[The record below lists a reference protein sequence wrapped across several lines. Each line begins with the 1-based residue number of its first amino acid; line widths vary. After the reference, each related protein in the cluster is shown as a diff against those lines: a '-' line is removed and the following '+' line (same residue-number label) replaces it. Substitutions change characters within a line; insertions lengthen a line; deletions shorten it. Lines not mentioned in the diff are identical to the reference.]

1 MTDCVMLDIGGSFVK
16 HCSANGGVFTAP
28 GLFAIRESGTIEEI
42 IGPILGFLKAHP
54 ADCVSVSMP
63 GPMDYDRGVSLMT
76 HKFSAIRGISLKDEI
91 GKILP
96 DTEVSFVHDGV
107 AFLLGEMADGEAKGL
122 DCAAGVMLGT
132 GLGFVIC
139 QAGRILVR
147 PVLSPARSLWNLPYL
162 SGIAE
167 DYVSGRA
174 IKGQWTERTGSALE
188 VKDIASLAKGG
199 DPRAL
204 YLFEQTG
211 EHLGTLLTTHL
222 QDLPV
227 DKVIIGGQISKSL
240 GLLLP
245 GMGRTCSLPICRAAH
260 PDDAA
265 LRGAYAY
272 MKLGRGVLR
281 VIPE

>member
-16 HCSANGGVFTAP
+16 HSAAEGGVFTKP
-28 GLFAIRESGTIEEI
+28 DLFAIKESGTKEEI
-42 IGPILGFLKAHP
+42 IDPILDFLKAHP
-54 ADCVSVSMP
+54 AARVAVSMP

-91 GKILP
+91 GKVLP
-96 DTEVSFVHDGV
+96 DAEVSFVHDGV

-147 PVLSPARSLWNLPYL
+147 PVLSPARSLWNLAYL
-162 SGIAE
+162 EGIAE

-174 IKGQWTERTGSALE
+174 IKRQWTEQTGNVMD

-199 DPRAL
+199 DSRAL
-204 YLFEQTG
+204 QLLEQTG
-211 EHLGTLLTTHL
+211 EHLGTLLKAHL

-227 DKVIIGGQISKSL
+227 EKVIIGGQISKSL

-245 GMGRTCSLPICRAAH
+245 GIGRTCALPICRAAH
-260 PDDAA
+260 LDDAA

-272 MKLGRGVLR
+272 TQMGRDILR

>member
-16 HCSANGGVFTAP
+16 HSVANGGAFTEP
-28 GLFAIRESGTIEEI
+28 GQFAIKESGTKEEI
-42 IGPILGFLKAHP
+42 IDPILAFLKAHP
-54 ADCVSVSMP
+54 ADRVSVSMP
-63 GPMDYDRGVSLMT
+63 GPMDYDRGISLMT
-76 HKFSAIRGISLKDEI
+76 HKFAAIRGISLKDEI
-91 GKILP
+91 GSVLP
-96 DTEVSFVHDGV
+96 DAEIYFVHDGV

-174 IKGQWTERTGSALE
+174 IKRQWTEQTGSALE

-211 EHLGTLLTTHL
+211 EHLGRLLTAHL

-240 GLLLP
+240 HLLMS
-245 GMGRTCSLPICRAAH
+245 GIGRTCALPICRAAH

-272 MKLGRGVLR
+272 TKLGRDVLR
-281 VIPE
+281 IVQE

>member
-16 HCSANGGVFTAP
+16 HSAVEGGVFTAP
-28 GLFAIRESGTIEEI
+28 GLFAIKENGTKEEI
-42 IGPILGFLKAHP
+42 IDPILGFLKAHP
-54 ADCVSVSMP
+54 ADRVSVSMP
-63 GPMDYDRGVSLMT
+63 GPMDYDRGISLMT

-91 GKILP
+91 GSVLP
-96 DTEVSFVHDGV
+96 DAEIYFVHDGV

-174 IKGQWTERTGSALE
+174 IKRQWTEQTGSVME

-204 YLFEQTG
+204 TLFEQTG
-211 EHLGTLLTTHL
+211 EHLGTLLSSHL
-222 QDLPV
+222 QDIPAE
-227 DKVIIGGQISKSL
+227 KVIIGGQISKSL
-240 GLLLP
+240 HLLMS
-245 GMGRTCSLPICRAAH
+245 GIGKTCALPICRAAH

-272 MKLGRGVLR
+272 TRMGKDILR
-281 VIPE
+281 VVPE

>member
-16 HCSANGGVFTAP
+16 HSATEGGVFTAP
-28 GLFAIRESGTIEEI
+28 GLFAIKENGTKEEI
-42 IGPILGFLKAHP
+42 IDPILDFLKAHP
-54 ADCVSVSMP
+54 AARVAVSMP
-63 GPMDYDRGVSLMT
+63 GPMDYDRGISRME

-91 GKILP
+91 RKVLP
-96 DTEVSFVHDGV
+96 EAEVSFVHDGV

-147 PVLSPARSLWNLPYL
+147 PVLSPARSLWNLPFL

-174 IKGQWTERTGSALE
+174 IKRQWTERTGSALE

-211 EHLGTLLTTHL
+211 EHLGTLLSSHL

-227 DKVIIGGQISKSL
+227 AKVIIGGQISKSL
-240 GLLLP
+240 DLLLP
-245 GMGRTCSLPICRAAH
+245 GIGRTCALPICHTAH

-272 MKLGRGVLR
+272 TRMGKDILR
-281 VIPE
+281 VVPE

>member
-16 HCSANGGVFTAP
+16 YSAAQGGAFTKP
-28 GLFAIRESGTIEEI
+28 DLFAIKESGTKEEI
-42 IGPILGFLKAHP
+42 IDPILDFLKAHP
-54 ADCVSVSMP
+54 AARVAVSMP
-63 GPMDYDRGVSLMT
+63 GPMDYDRGISLMT
-76 HKFSAIRGISLKDEI
+76 HKFLAIRGISLKDEI
-91 GKILP
+91 RKVLP
-96 DTEVSFVHDGV
+96 DAEVSFVHDGV

-147 PVLSPARSLWNLPYL
+147 PVLSPARSLWNLPFL

-174 IKGQWTERTGSALE
+174 IKRQWTEQTGSALE

-211 EHLGTLLTTHL
+211 EHLGRLLTAHL

-240 GLLLP
+240 HLLMS
-245 GMGRTCSLPICRAAH
+245 GIGKTCALPICRAAH

-272 MKLGRGVLR
+272 TRLGRGVLR

>member
-204 YLFEQTG
+204 TLFEQTG
-211 EHLGTLLTTHL
+211 EHLGTLLSSHL
-222 QDLPV
+222 QDLPAE
-227 DKVIIGGQISKSL
+227 KVIIGGQISKSL
-240 GLLLP
+240 HLLMS
-245 GMGRTCSLPICRAAH
+245 GIGKTCALPICRAAH

-265 LRGAYAY
+265 LRGAYSY
-272 MKLGRGVLR
+272 TQMGRDVLR
-281 VIPE
+281 VVPE

>member
-16 HCSANGGVFTAP
+16 HCAVEGGVFTKP
-28 GLFAIRESGTIEEI
+28 DLFAIRESGTKQEI

-54 ADCVSVSMP
+54 AARVAVSIP
-63 GPMDYDRGVSLMT
+63 GPMDYDRGISLMT
-76 HKFSAIRGISLKDEI
+76 HKFLAIRGISLKDEI
-91 GKILP
+91 QGVLP
-96 DTEVSFVHDGV
+96 GAEVSFVHDGV

-174 IKGQWTERTGSALE
+174 IKRQWTKQTGSALE

-211 EHLGTLLTTHL
+211 EHLGTLISSHL
-222 QDLPV
+222 QDMPV

-240 GLLLP
+240 DLLLP
-245 GMGRTCSLPICRAAH
+245 GIGRTCALPICRAAH

>member
-1 MTDCVMLDIGGSFVK
+1 M
-16 HCSANGGVFTAP
+16 
-28 GLFAIRESGTIEEI
+28 
-42 IGPILGFLKAHP
+42 
-54 ADCVSVSMP
+54 
-63 GPMDYDRGVSLMT
+63 
-76 HKFSAIRGISLKDEI
+76 
-91 GKILP
+91 
-96 DTEVSFVHDGV
+96 
-107 AFLLGEMADGEAKGL
+107 
-122 DCAAGVMLGT
+122 
-132 GLGFVIC
+132 
-139 QAGRILVR
+139 
-147 PVLSPARSLWNLPYL
+147 
-162 SGIAE
+162 
-167 DYVSGRA
+167 
-174 IKGQWTERTGSALE
+174 E

-204 YLFEQTG
+204 FLFEQTG

-245 GMGRTCSLPICRAAH
+245 GIGRTYALPICRAAH

-272 MKLGRGVLR
+272 TQMGRGVLR

>member
-16 HCSANGGVFTAP
+16 HSAVEGGAFTKP
-28 GLFAIRESGTIEEI
+28 DLFAIKESGTKEEI
-42 IGPILGFLKAHP
+42 IDPILDFLKAHP
-54 ADCVSVSMP
+54 AARVAVSMP

-76 HKFSAIRGISLKDEI
+76 HKFLAIRGISLKDEI
-91 GKILP
+91 GKVLP
-96 DTEVSFVHDGV
+96 DAEVSFVHDGV
-107 AFLLGEMADGEAKGL
+107 AFLLGEMTDGEAKGL

-147 PVLSPARSLWNLPYL
+147 PVLSPARSLWNLPYI

-174 IKGQWTERTGSALE
+174 IKRQWTERTGSVME

-204 YLFEQTG
+204 YLFKQTG
-211 EHLGTLLTTHL
+211 EHLGTLLSSHL

-240 GLLLP
+240 DLLMS
-245 GMGRTCSLPICRAAH
+245 GIGRTCVLPICRAAH

-272 MKLGRGVLR
+272 MQMGRDILR
-281 VIPE
+281 VVEE

>member
-16 HCSANGGVFTAP
+16 HSAVEGGAFTAP
-28 GLFAIRESGTIEEI
+28 GQFAIKESGTKEEI
-42 IGPILGFLKAHP
+42 IDPILGFLKAHP
-54 ADCVSVSMP
+54 AARVAVSMP
-63 GPMDYDRGVSLMT
+63 GPMDYDRGISLMT
-76 HKFSAIRGISLKDEI
+76 HKFTAIRGISLKDEI
-91 GKILP
+91 GKVLP
-96 DTEVSFVHDGV
+96 GSEVSFVHDGV

-147 PVLSPARSLWNLPYL
+147 PVLSPARSLWNLPFL

-174 IKGQWTERTGSALE
+174 IKRQWTERMGSALE

-211 EHLGTLLTTHL
+211 EHLGTLISSHL
-222 QDLPV
+222 QGLPV

-240 GLLLP
+240 DLLMS
-245 GMGRTCSLPICRAAH
+245 GIGRTCVLPICRAAH

-265 LRGAYAY
+265 LRGAYTY
-272 MKLGRGVLR
+272 SQMGRDILR
-281 VIPE
+281 VVEE

>member
-147 PVLSPARSLWNLPYL
+147 PVLSPAGSLWNLPYL
-162 SGIAE
+162 EGIAE

-174 IKGQWTERTGSALE
+174 IKRQWTKQTGSALE

-211 EHLGTLLTTHL
+211 EHLGTLISSHL
-222 QDLPV
+222 QDMPV

-240 GLLLP
+240 DLLLP
-245 GMGRTCSLPICRAAH
+245 GIGRACALPICRAAH

-272 MKLGRGVLR
+272 MKLGSGVLR

>member
-16 HCSANGGVFTAP
+16 HCAVEGGVFTAP
-28 GLFAIRESGTIEEI
+28 GLFAIKESGTKEEI
-42 IGPILGFLKAHP
+42 IDPILDFLKAHP
-54 ADCVSVSMP
+54 AARISVSMP

-76 HKFSAIRGISLKDEI
+76 HKFAAIRGISLKDEI
-91 GKILP
+91 QGVLP
-96 DTEVSFVHDGV
+96 GAEVSFVHDGV

-122 DCAAGVMLGT
+122 DSAAGVMLGT

-147 PVLSPARSLWNLPYL
+147 AVLSPARSLWNLPYL

-174 IKGQWTERTGSALE
+174 IKRQWTERTGSTME

-204 YLFEQTG
+204 TLFEQTG
-211 EHLGTLLTTHL
+211 EHLGTLLTAHL

-245 GMGRTCSLPICRAAH
+245 GIRRTCALPICRAAH
-260 PDDAA
+260 PNDAA

-272 MKLGRGVLR
+272 TQTGRDILR
-281 VIPE
+281 IITE

>member
-16 HCSANGGVFTAP
+16 HCAVEGGVFTKP
-28 GLFAIRESGTIEEI
+28 DLFAIRENGTKEEI
-42 IGPILGFLKAHP
+42 IDPILAFLKAHP
-54 ADCVSVSMP
+54 AARVAVSIP
-63 GPMDYDRGVSLMT
+63 GPMDYDRGISLMT
-76 HKFSAIRGISLKDEI
+76 HKFAAIRGINLKDEI
-91 GKILP
+91 GKVLP
-96 DTEVSFVHDGV
+96 GAEVSFVHDGV

-147 PVLSPARSLWNLPYL
+147 PVLSPARSLWNLTYL

-174 IKGQWTERTGSALE
+174 IKRQWTERTGSALE

-211 EHLGTLLTTHL
+211 EHLGTLISSHL
-222 QDLPV
+222 QDISI

-240 GLLLP
+240 DLLMS
-245 GMGRTCSLPICRAAH
+245 GIGRTCDLPICRAAH

-272 MKLGRGVLR
+272 TRLGRGVLR